1 MSEYFLSICIP
12 AYNRPKEL
20 KKLLHSIDAG
30 AVDDIEIVIT
40 EDMSPKRE
48 EIRDVVSEYKEISPY
63 TVHYYENETNY
74 GYDKNIRQTAKKAQ
88 GRWVMY
94 MGNDDLFIAH
104 ALDKYINWMKKHDDL
119 GYILRRYRAIWP
131 DGSQEEHRY
140 DKQDVFFASGED
152 AIIELYRRSIFISGF
167 TFRKSCFNDYECDDF
182 DGMLMFQI
190 YIQSAICRNNPSAYC
205 DIPITKW
212 IVGGTP
218 DFGKSESEKDLYE
231 PGANT
236 YQNSVNFLSQIG
248 RLADGI
254 DRKLGTNIKSR
265 VMKSYSKY
273 SFGYLFEHR
282 DDGFKVYRSYAKEIK
297 KLGLGDSIYFY
308 IYYYALL
315 IFGVR
320 NCQKT
325 IRLIKKV
332 MGKTPKL

>member
-1 MSEYFLSICIP
+1 MSDYFLSICIP
-12 AYNRPKEL
+12 TYNRPKEL
-20 KKLLHSIDAG
+20 KHLLHSIDAE
-30 AVDDIEIVIT
+30 AADDIEIVIT

-48 EIRDVVSEYKEISPY
+48 QIRKVVNEYMEISPY
-63 TVHYYENETNY
+63 TVHYYENEDNY

-94 MGNDDLFIAH
+94 MGNDDLFVAH
-104 ALDKYINWMKKHDDL
+104 ALDKYIKWMKKHNDL

-131 DGSQEEHRY
+131 EGSQEEYRY
-140 DKQDVFFASGED
+140 DKQDIFFVPGEG

-182 DGMLMFQI
+182 DGMLMFQV
-190 YIQSAICRNNPSAYC
+190 YILSTICKDVPSAYC

-248 RLADGI
+248 KLADGI
-254 DRKLGTNIKSR
+254 DRKLGTNIKPG

-273 SFGYLFEHR
+273 SFGYLYEHR
-282 DDGFKVYRSYAKEIK
+282 DDGIKVYRNYAKEIK

-315 IFGVR
+315 ILGVR
-320 NCQKT
+320 SCQKA
-325 IRLIKKV
+325 IRLIKKA